1 MRVTSVIRPAKNCA
15 ALMIAVCGFA
25 ASAAAQSYDPAAI
38 EKFYKGKTMKLML
51 SAGEGGGYGTYAQIL
66 VPFMEKY
73 LPGKPNIITQHMQGA
88 GGVVLA
94 NWMGNVAPKDG
105 TVFALIHRGAVST
118 APLFGAQGVKYDP
131 SKFGWIGSMNSEIS
145 VCASWSTTP
154 IKSFADMKSQTF
166 IVGGLGPGSD
176 TDIMPNMLNN
186 LFDTKMKLI
195 TGYNSG
201 GAIQLAVERGELQ
214 GRCGWSVSSI
224 VATKPDWISEKK
236 LNFLVQIGVDKHETL
251 PNVPLLSE
259 LSTDQETKDIV
270 EVIVSPQLMGRPFL
284 TPQNIP
290 ADRLAA
296 LRDAFDKSMADPLF
310 KAEADKMKLEY
321 SHVSGKR
328 IEETINHLYA
338 LPKPIIEKASA
349 AIERTD
355 RLQISKKAPES
366 QTVKAALTEIKEG
379 GREVVFKLGDET
391 QSATLSGGRSKVTF
405 AGKDGER
412 GALKAGQTCNI
423 TYMGDKSEA
432 SLIACE

>member
-1 MRVTSVIRPAKNCA
+1 MGATHFARPA
-15 ALMIAVCGFA
+15 F
-25 ASAAAQSYDPAAI
+25 ASAAAAAVLLCAVSASAQSYDPAAI

-51 SAGEGGGYGTYAQIL
+51 SAGEGGGYGTYAQLL

-118 APLFGAQGVKYDP
+118 APLFGAQGIKYDP

-145 VCASWSTTP
+145 ICASWHSTP
-154 IKSFADMKSQTF
+154 VKSFQDMKSQTF
-166 IVGGLGPGSD
+166 IIGGLGPGSD
-176 TDIMPNMLNN
+176 TDIMPNMMNN

-224 VATKPDWISEKK
+224 IATKPDWIAEKK

-251 PNVPLLSE
+251 PDVPLLSE
-259 LSTDQETKDIV
+259 LATDQETKDIV

-284 TPQNIP
+284 APQNIP

-296 LRDAFDKSMADPLF
+296 LRDAFDKSMADPAF
-310 KAEADKMKLEY
+310 KSEADRVNLEY
-321 SHVSGKR
+321 SYVSGKR
-328 IEETINHLYA
+328 IEETIKHLYA
-338 LPKPIIEKASA
+338 LPKDTIQKASA

-355 RLQISKKAPES
+355 RLQISKKAPDA
-366 QTVKAALTEIKEG
+366 QTVKAALTEVKEG
-379 GREVVFKLGDET
+379 GREIVFNAGGASH
-391 QSATLSGGRSKVTF
+391 SATLSGARSKVTF
-405 AGKDGER
+405 AGKDGDR
-412 GALKAGQTCNI
+412 GALKAGQTCAV
-423 TYMGDKSEA
+423 TYAGDKTEA